1 MFCLQIA
8 LTLQPQKEK
17 SFHLLP
23 NKKNKMK
30 IGNIE
35 FGPQPLFLAPMEDV
49 TDIGFRMLCKRF
61 GAAMVYTE
69 FVSAEALVRSI
80 KSTSNS
86 SSFIFLLLFEW
97 F

>member
-1 MFCLQIA
+1 
-8 LTLQPQKEK
+8 
-17 SFHLLP
+17 
-23 NKKNKMK
+23 MK

-80 KSTSNS
+80 KSTVSKLTIS
-86 SSFIFLLLFEW
+86 DEERPVGIQIHGQHHRGYGGSCKDRGTGEAGCD
-97 F
+97 

>member
-1 MFCLQIA
+1 
-8 LTLQPQKEK
+8 
-17 SFHLLP
+17 
-23 NKKNKMK
+23 MK

-35 FGPQPLFLAPMEDV
+35 FGSRPLFLAPMEDV

-80 KSTSNS
+80 KSTCRS
-86 SSFIFLLLFEW
+86 SPSAMRSGPWAYRYTGARWKIW
-97 F
+97 